1 MYQRVDTS
9 GTGKTY
15 TAFQIVY
22 RLLKSGLKKKI
33 LYLADRNILVDQS
46 IQQDFSPL
54 QKTIHKIDFAKDDPT
69 TISSYEVYFS
79 LYQQLSGKSESEDEE
94 ENGDETIVKFQA
106 LFLPE
111 FSDLRNKLLDF
122 LLSYFALLTLKS

>member
-1 MYQRVDTS
+1 M
-9 GTGKTY
+9 
-15 TAFQIVY
+15 
-22 RLLKSGLKKKI
+22 
-33 LYLADRNILVDQS
+33 DQS

-94 ENGDETIVKFQA
+94 ENGDETIAKFQA

-111 FSDLRNKLLDF
+111 FFDLRNKLLDF
-122 LLSYFALLTLKS
+122 LLSYFALPTLKS